1 VVQSALSGLFEPL
14 KLELGR
20 LDRLRK
26 ELKHSLQ
33 GRLII
38 AVSGGGDCRSEIS
51 KAAEEVG
58 ALLAQRG
65 AVVLTGGLGGVME
78 AASYGTK
85 RSGGITLGLLPGTD
99 ARAANPYVDW
109 AIPTGWR
116 EGRNFLLSFLS
127 DGLIAVDGE
136 YGTLSEIALALK
148 LGRPAVGLL
157 VKWDLPGL
165 IRTKTPQEAVEG
177 LWERLKGGAPSGTG
191 DGL

>member
-14 KLELGR
+14 KLESGR
-20 LDRLRK
+20 LDRLRE
-26 ELKHSLQ
+26 ELKRSLQ
-33 GRLII
+33 GRLMI

-51 KAAEEVG
+51 KVAEEVG
-58 ALLAQRG
+58 RLLAERG

-78 AASYGTK
+78 AASLGAK
-85 RSGGITLGLLPGTD
+85 RSGGLTLGLLPGTD

-109 AIPTGWR
+109 TVPTGWR

-127 DGLIAVDGE
+127 DGLIAIDGG

-148 LGRPAVGLL
+148 LGRPTVGLL
-157 VKWDLPGL
+157 VEWDLPDL
-165 IRTKTPQEAVEG
+165 LRVKTPQEAVEG
-177 LWERLKGGAPSGTG
+177 LWKRLKGGAPDGAE

>member
-1 VVQSALSGLFEPL
+1 VVQSALSEIFEPL
-14 KLELGR
+14 R
-20 LDRLRK
+20 LDPKQLDRWRE
-26 ELKHSLQ
+26 ELKRRLG
-33 GRLII
+33 GRRIVGI
-38 AVSGGGDCRSEIS
+38 SGGGHCSSEIS

-65 AVVLTGGLGGVME
+65 VVVLTGGLGGVME

-157 VKWDLPGL
+157 VEWELPDLL
-165 IRTKTPQEAVEG
+165 RVKRPQEAVEG
-177 LWERLKGGAPSGTG
+177 LWERLKGGAPSGAG